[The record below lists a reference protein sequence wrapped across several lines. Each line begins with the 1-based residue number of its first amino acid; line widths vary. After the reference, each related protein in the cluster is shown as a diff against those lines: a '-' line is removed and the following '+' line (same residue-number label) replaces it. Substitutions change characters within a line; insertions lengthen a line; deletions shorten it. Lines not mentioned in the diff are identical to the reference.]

1 MSKHSPDADV
11 AFISAL
17 AELLNK
23 NELTELSVMR
33 EYGEYDSLDVK
44 VVKQVTVMQ
53 QAAPVMQMQA
63 APVAHH
69 APASAPAAPAAA
81 AAPIEDPAQ
90 HPGAVTSPMV
100 GTVYLSAEPGAA
112 AFVSVG
118 ATVTEGQTVLII
130 EAMKTM
136 NHIPAPRAGTVKR
149 ILANDGQAVEYGA
162 PLMIIE

>member
-23 NELTELSVMR
+23 NDLTELSVKR
-33 EYGEYDSLDVK
+33 EYGEDDSLEVR
-44 VVKQVTVMQ
+44 VVKQANIVTTTMA
-53 QAAPVMQMQA
+53 AAPVY
-63 APVAHH
+63 APAPAVAGH
-69 APASAPAAPAAA
+69 APAPAMAVATD
-81 AAPIEDPAQ
+81 DPAQ

-100 GTVYLSAEPGAA
+100 GTCYLAAEPGATP
-112 AFVSVG
+112 FITIG
-118 ATVTEGQTVLII
+118 AVVAEGQTVLII

-149 ILANDGQAVEYGA
+149 ILVEDGSPVEYGA
-162 PLMIIE
+162 PLLIIE

>member
-11 AFISAL
+11 AFIQAL

-23 NELTELSVMR
+23 NDLTELSVKR
-33 EYGEYDSLDVK
+33 EYGEDDSLEVR
-44 VVKQVTVMQ
+44 VVKQANIVTTAV
-53 QAAPVMQMQA
+53 AAPMAM
-63 APVAHH
+63 
-69 APASAPAAPAAA
+69 APAAVAAPAAA
-81 AAPIEDPAQ
+81 APAAAAPAAPEDPAQ

-100 GTVYLSAEPGAA
+100 GTAYLAAEPGATP
-112 AFVSVG
+112 FVAVG

-149 ILANDGQAVEYGA
+149 ILVGDGTPVEFGA
-162 PLMIIE
+162 PLLIIE

>member
-1 MSKHSPDADV
+1 MSKQTTDTDV

-23 NELTELSVMR
+23 NELTELSVKR
-33 EYGEYDSLDVK
+33 EYGEDDSLEVR
-44 VVKQVTVMQ
+44 VVKQTTVVTVA
-53 QAAPVMQMQA
+53 AAPV
-63 APVAHH
+63 VHH
-69 APASAPAAPAAA
+69 AAAAPAAA
-81 AAPIEDPAQ
+81 AAPVAIEDPAQ

-100 GTVYLSAEPGAA
+100 GTVYLSAEPGASPL
-112 AFVSVG
+112 VTVG
-118 ATVTEGQTVLII
+118 AQVTEGQTVLII

-149 ILANDGQAVEYGA
+149 ILVDDGHPVEYGA

>member
-23 NELTELSVMR
+23 NDLTELSVKR
-33 EYGEYDSLDVK
+33 EYGEDDSLEVR
-44 VVKQVTVMQ
+44 VVKQANIVTTTM
-53 QAAPVMQMQA
+53 AAPAPVYAA
-63 APVAHH
+63 APQMAAH
-69 APASAPAAPAAA
+69 PAAAPAAS
-81 AAPIEDPAQ
+81 EDPAQ

-100 GTVYLSAEPGAA
+100 GTCYMAAEPGATP
-112 AFVSVG
+112 FITVG

-149 ILANDGQAVEYGA
+149 ILVDDGTPVEFGA
-162 PLMIIE
+162 PLLIIE

>member
-1 MSKHSPDADV
+1 MSKQSTDADV

-23 NELTELSVMR
+23 NELTELSVKR
-33 EYGEYDSLDVK
+33 DYGTDDSLEVR
-44 VVKQVTVMQ
+44 VVKQSTV
-53 QAAPVMQMQA
+53 VQM
-63 APVAHH
+63 
-69 APASAPAAPAAA
+69 A
-81 AAPIEDPAQ
+81 AAPMLQYAAGPGPVAGSAPTAVPSTPEDPAQ

-100 GTVYLSAEPGAA
+100 GTCYLSAEPGAA

-118 ATVTEGQTVLII
+118 STVTEGQTVLII

-149 ILANDGQAVEYGA
+149 ILVADGNSVEYGA

>member
-23 NELTELSVMR
+23 NELTELSVKR
-33 EYGEYDSLDVK
+33 EYGEDDSLEVR
-44 VVKQVTVMQ
+44 VVKQVTVV
-53 QAAPVMQMQA
+53 QAAAP
-63 APVAHH
+63 APVHH
-69 APASAPAAPAAA
+69 APAAAPAAA
-81 AAPIEDPAQ
+81 APTAAPAAAEDPSQ

-100 GTVYLSAEPGAA
+100 GTAYLAAEPGAA
-112 AFVSVG
+112 PFVTVG
-118 ATVTEGQTVLII
+118 ATVAEGQTVLII

-136 NHIPAPRAGTVKR
+136 NHIPAPKAGTVKR
-149 ILANDGQAVEYGA
+149 ILVDDGTPVEFGA

>member
-1 MSKHSPDADV
+1 MSKQTTDTDV

-23 NELTELSVMR
+23 NDLTELSVKR
-33 EYGEYDSLDVK
+33 EYGEDDSLEVR
-44 VVKQVTVMQ
+44 VVKQTTVVTVAA
-53 QAAPVMQMQA
+53 AAP

-69 APASAPAAPAAA
+69 VAAPVAAIA
-81 AAPIEDPAQ
+81 AVAAPEDPAQ

-100 GTVYLSAEPGAA
+100 GTIYMSAEPGAA
-112 AFVSVG
+112 PFVTLGTQV
-118 ATVTEGQTVLII
+118 AEGQTVLII

-149 ILANDGQAVEYGA
+149 ILVEDGSPVEYGA

>member
-1 MSKHSPDADV
+1 MSKQNTDTDV

-23 NELTELSVMR
+23 NDLTELSVKR
-33 EYGEYDSLDVK
+33 EYGEDDSLEVR
-44 VVKQVTVMQ
+44 VVKQSNVVTVAA
-53 QAAPVMQMQA
+53 AAPVM
-63 APVAHH
+63 HH
-69 APASAPAAPAAA
+69 APVAAA
-81 AAPIEDPAQ
+81 AAPAAVVVNEDPAQ

-100 GTVYLSAEPGAA
+100 GTVYLAAEPGATPFA
-112 AFVSVG
+112 TIG
-118 ATVTEGQTVLII
+118 AQVAEGQTVLII

-149 ILANDGQAVEYGA
+149 ILVEDGHPVEYGA

>member
-1 MSKHSPDADV
+1 MIKHSSEADV
-11 AFISAL
+11 AFIQAL

-23 NELTELSVMR
+23 NELTELSVKR
-33 EYGEYDSLDVK
+33 EYGTDDSLDVR
-44 VVKQVTVMQ
+44 VVKQANIVTTSF
-53 QAAPVMQMQA
+53 ASPAPMMVQ
-63 APVAHH
+63 
-69 APASAPAAPAAA
+69 AAPAAA
-81 AAPIEDPAQ
+81 AAGPAATAAAEDPAQ

-100 GTVYLSAEPGAA
+100 GTVYMSAEPGAS
-112 AFVSVG
+112 AFVTVG

-149 ILANDGQAVEYGA
+149 ILVADGNAVEYGA

>member
-1 MSKHSPDADV
+1 MSKQNTDTDV

-23 NELTELSVMR
+23 NELTELSVKR
-33 EYGEYDSLDVK
+33 EYGEDDSLEVR
-44 VVKQVTVMQ
+44 VVKQATVVTVA
-53 QAAPVMQMQA
+53 AAP
-63 APVAHH
+63 APVVHH
-69 APASAPAAPAAA
+69 APSAAAPTAAA
-81 AAPIEDPAQ
+81 AAPAHEDPAQ

-100 GTVYLSAEPGAA
+100 GTVYLSAEPGASP
-112 AFVSVG
+112 FVTVG
-118 ATVTEGQTVLII
+118 AQVAEGQTVLII

-149 ILANDGQAVEYGA
+149 ILVEDGHPVEYGA

>member
-1 MSKHSPDADV
+1 MSKQTTDSDV

-23 NELTELSVMR
+23 NELTELSVKR
-33 EYGEYDSLDVK
+33 EYGEDDSLEVR
-44 VVKQVTVMQ
+44 VVKQATIVTVA
-53 QAAPVMQMQA
+53 AAP
-63 APVAHH
+63 APMAHH
-69 APASAPAAPAAA
+69 AAPAAA
-81 AAPIEDPAQ
+81 PVAAAAAPVANEDPAQ

-100 GTVYLSAEPGAA
+100 GTVYLAAEPGAA
-112 AFVSVG
+112 NFVAIG
-118 ATVTEGQTVLII
+118 AQVTEGQTVLII

-149 ILANDGQAVEYGA
+149 ILVEDGSPVEYGA

>member
-44 VVKQVTVMQ
+44 VVKQVTVVQ

-69 APASAPAAPAAA
+69 AQASAPAAPAAA
-81 AAPIEDPAQ
+81 VAAIEDPSQ

-112 AFVSVG
+112 TFVTVG

-162 PLMIIE
+162 HLMIIE

>member
-1 MSKHSPDADV
+1 MSKQSSSADV

-23 NELTELSVMR
+23 NELTEISVKR
-33 EYGEYDSLDVK
+33 EYGEADSLDVR
-44 VVKQVTVMQ
+44 VVKQSTVVQMA
-53 QAAPVMQMQA
+53 QAAPVHYA
-63 APVAHH
+63 
-69 APASAPAAPAAA
+69 AAPAAA
-81 AAPIEDPAQ
+81 AVAPAAAVTANEDPAQ

-100 GTVYLSAEPGAA
+100 GTCYMAAEPGAA
-112 AFVSVG
+112 PF
-118 ATVTEGQTVLII
+118 ATVGMAVSEGQTVLII

-149 ILANDGQAVEYGA
+149 ILVTDGTAVEFGA

>member
-1 MSKHSPDADV
+1 MSKQNTDTDV

-23 NELTELSVMR
+23 NELTELSVKR
-33 EYGEYDSLDVK
+33 EYGEDDSLEVR
-44 VVKQVTVMQ
+44 VVKQATVVTVA
-53 QAAPVMQMQA
+53 AAPAPVVHH
-63 APVAHH
+63 APVA
-69 APASAPAAPAAA
+69 AAPTAAA
-81 AAPIEDPAQ
+81 AAPMHEDPAQ

-100 GTVYLSAEPGAA
+100 GTVYLSAEPGAS
-112 AFVSVG
+112 AFVTVG
-118 ATVTEGQTVLII
+118 AQVAEGQTVLII

-149 ILANDGQAVEYGA
+149 ILVEDGHPVEYGA

>member
-23 NELTELSVMR
+23 NELTELSVKR
-33 EYGEYDSLDVK
+33 EYGEDDSLEVR
-44 VVKQVTVMQ
+44 VVKQANIVTTQV
-53 QAAPVMQMQA
+53 AGPAPIYAQ
-63 APVAHH
+63 
-69 APASAPAAPAAA
+69 APAPAAAPAAA
-81 AAPIEDPAQ
+81 PAGNDDPAQ

-100 GTVYLSAEPGAA
+100 GTCYLAAEPGATP
-112 AFVSVG
+112 FITIG
-118 ATVTEGQTVLII
+118 ATVSEGQTVLII

-149 ILANDGQAVEYGA
+149 IMVEDGTAVEFGA
-162 PLMIIE
+162 PLLIIE